1 MNPLI
6 TCLACNGTG
15 KKPLSKRL
23 SWCLQKLAQYQPSTP
38 AELHA
43 KFGRRLHI
51 SYFNHMLRRL
61 ERAGLVEENNGMFK
75 VKQ

>member
-6 TCLACNGTG
+6 NCPACRGTG

-23 SWCLQKLAQYQPSTP
+23 SWCLQKLAQHQPATP

-43 KFGRRLHI
+43 KVGRKLHI

-61 ERAGLVEENNGMFK
+61 EKAGLAVENNGTFK
-75 VKQ
+75 VKP